1 MVRVRGLNVG
11 RRRDPGNNYVVTMDL
26 ETYELLKQSINRLG
40 LSVETVGNVVI
51 VRDKS
56 WSRIKRLVN
65 AARELGISVNE
76 D

>member
-1 MVRVRGLNVG
+1 MRVRGLNVG
-11 RRRDPGNNYVVTMDL
+11 RRRDPGGNYVVTMDL
-26 ETYELLKQSINRLG
+26 ETYELLKQLINRLG

-56 WSRIKRLVN
+56 WSRIRRLVN
-65 AARELGISVNE
+65 SARELGISVYE

>member
-1 MVRVRGLNVG
+1 
-11 RRRDPGNNYVVTMDL
+11 MDL
-26 ETYELLKQSINRLG
+26 ETYELLKQLINRLG

-56 WSRIKRLVN
+56 WSRIRRLVN
-65 AARELGISVNE
+65 SARELGISVYE

>member
-11 RRRDPGNNYVVTMDL
+11 RRRDPGGNYVVTMDL
-26 ETYELLKQSINRLG
+26 ETYELLKQLINRLG

-56 WSRIKRLVN
+56 WSRIRRLVN
-65 AARELGISVNE
+65 SARELGISVYE